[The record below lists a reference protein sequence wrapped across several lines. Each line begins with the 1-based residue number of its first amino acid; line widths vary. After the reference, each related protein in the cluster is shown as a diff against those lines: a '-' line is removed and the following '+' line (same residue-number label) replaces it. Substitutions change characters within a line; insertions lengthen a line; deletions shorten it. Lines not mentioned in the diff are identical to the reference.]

1 MRMTP
6 SIIAL
11 VLAVSSCAPRAD
23 NAKLVDLQVELAAT
37 RAVLS
42 ETNRQMEA
50 DRKLLQATRGDL
62 QVLLV
67 KLSELMPP
75 PKPRSGVGDKALVD
89 QLLDQGIKKISDTE
103 FEIDRRLVDQT
114 IENPMSVARGARV
127 VPSIKNGQ
135 TNGFKLYA
143 IRPTSLY
150 AKLGLMNGDTI
161 HSINGF
167 TLTSP
172 AKALMVYTKVKNA
185 KSLVIDVTRRGQ
197 PVRLRYAIVARP
209 Y

>member
-6 SIIAL
+6 SIVAL
-11 VLAVSSCAPRAD
+11 VLTVSSCAPRAD

-37 RAVLS
+37 RAVLN

-62 QVLLV
+62 QALLA
-67 KLSELMPP
+67 KLSDPMPP
-75 PKPRSGVGDKALVD
+75 LKPRSEIGDKALD

-103 FEIDRRLVDQT
+103 FEIDRRLVVQ
-114 IENPMSVARGARV
+114 ILENPMSVVRGARI

-135 TNGFKLYA
+135 ANGFKLYA
-143 IRPTSLY
+143 IRPASLY
-150 AKLGLMNGDTI
+150 AKIGLMNGDTI

-172 AKALMVYTKVKNA
+172 DKAVYIYTKMKNA
-185 KSLVIDVTRRGQ
+185 QHLVIDVTRRGQ
-197 PVRLRYAIVARP
+197 PMRLLYAIVDRR
-209 Y
+209 